1 MKGKRRPRHSG
12 KKGDAAQIAAQ
23 LAPLEEQNRDAAR
36 KQGTVVEGTNQGA
49 GAIVI
54 DKRDLHLPKGMNE
67 VGETETSLGIEPVVI
82 VIVILML
89 AYIAFIAWQVS
100 QMPANL

>member
-1 MKGKRRPRHSG
+1 MRRKVRHPRQSR
-12 KKGDAAQIAAQ
+12 KKGDTSELAAQ

-36 KQGTVVEGTNQGA
+36 KQVGKGGNQTG

-54 DKRDLHLPKGMNE
+54 DKRDLQLPKGVNE
-67 VGETETSLGIEPVVI
+67 VADGGRSLGIEPIVVAI
-82 VIVILML
+82 LVLML

-100 QMPANL
+100 QMPSTQ